1 MMHPVITLSLSAI
14 DIAYTIPKK
23 GQPHAKQNNTQFG
36 IAGLQ
41 HVVLMH
47 VNEQEVAFN
56 YLLLSPAHL
65 VSQPAPA
72 FPLAAL

>member
-1 MMHPVITLSLSAI
+1 MTHPVITLSLSAF

-23 GQPHAKQNNTQFG
+23 GQLHAEQKQHSVWDCRFTT
-36 IAGLQ
+36 
-41 HVVLMH
+41 VVLMH

-65 VSQPAPA
+65 VLQPAPA
-72 FPLAAL
+72 FLLAAL